1 MWAGNPDPGRGL
13 GVVPP
18 RPRLGSTAGEHGIS
32 LIEIVVAMA
41 VLGTIMS
48 GLALSMSVDYKAIAL
63 ARTRQVAEAAANK
76 RLEEFRDVDYATL
89 ALASQPTRSADPSN
103 PDSFV
108 SQSGATYDVT
118 GAGQVEDLVVAAPTG
133 PVVHLEQNVTVG
145 DTVMDV
151 YRYVTWVDVTGVP
164 GTHDAKRLTVV
175 IRFRAAAPGG
185 TARLLRESVL
195 LTPGTV
201 SVGAS
206 VVTTTTSTTTTTLPP
221 TTTTTIPATTCGSF
235 TLAGASPATTG
246 FTATTAVT
254 ITMSLGSCGS
264 SVLVNFSN
272 DGGQTWGPD
281 FAYSSSKKTTAWT
294 LANGDGTKTVSGRL
308 RNGTAGSPKLLAA
321 KTIMLDTT
329 RPTTPASFTRTATCS
344 GSNRTVVL
352 TWSTA
357 GDANLVGYR
366 VYRSVNGAA
375 FALLSTIT
383 TTTTSNT
390 YAKANVV
397 SYYVTAYDKAG
408 NVSDATATITLTQN
422 QCS

>member
-1 MWAGNPDPGRGL
+1 MWAGNPDPGREP
-13 GVVPP
+13 GVSP
-18 RPRLGSTAGEHGIS
+18 RPRLGSTPSEHGLS

-89 ALASQPTRSADPSN
+89 ALASQPSASADPAD
-103 PDSFV
+103 PDSFL
-108 SQSGATYDVT
+108 SQSGAQYDVT
-118 GAGQVEDLVVAAPTG
+118 GTGQIEDLIVATGTG
-133 PVVHLEQNVTVG
+133 PVVHLEQNVTIG

-151 YRYVTWVDVTGVP
+151 YRYVTWVDIAGVP

-175 IRFRAAAPGG
+175 VRFSATAPGG

-206 VVTTTTSTTTTTLPP
+206 IVTTTTSTTTTTMPP
-221 TTTTTIPATTCGSF
+221 TTTTTIPATTCGTF
-235 TLAGASPATTG
+235 TVAGASPATTG

-264 SVLVNFSN
+264 NVLVSFSN
-272 DGGQTWGPD
+272 DGGRTWGPD
-281 FAYSSSKKTTAWT
+281 FAYSSSRRTTAWT

-308 RNGTAGSPKLLAA
+308 RNGAAGSPKLLTAR
-321 KTIMLDTT
+321 TITLDTT

-375 FALLSTIT
+375 STLLSTIT
-383 TTTTSNT
+383 TTTTSNR
-390 YAKANVV
+390 YAKAALV
-397 SYYVTAYDKAG
+397 SYYLTAYDRAG
-408 NVSDATATITLTQN
+408 NVSNATATITLTQN